1 MEKSRKR
8 VSRACDFCHKR
19 GLKCSGKPEE
29 PDGACS
35 SCQKHHV
42 VCTFDR
48 PAKKR
53 GPAPRPRPTT
63 TSDFTFASSSSALS
77 TPTLSTYA
85 AAPYPSPANGWRPPV
100 LVPVYALLKVLAI
113 YHETAYP
120 IFPYFVWPDF
130 IVKVSHEEHLNN
142 RAFYGTVVAATA
154 LGLARIRDSAASTN
168 PLSPQEA
175 AALPTPEQLFAA
187 AEDAVPKDLSDA
199 EDFDFVRTTALL
211 ALISIQFARPRKLQQ
226 HLGTFWTLCSINR
239 LHDEKRWGQGLSRIE
254 REERR
259 RVIWS
264 MYTLDLFSAL
274 SFGGALRSREASLL
288 VSFPSEADDEILV
301 GGDNSDPQTTS
312 TASWLTGWNFVTEL
326 YKTLEHA
333 LDSPGNRDL
342 HMDSGTVTASAFLDF
357 LDTAYSSLPQAFKE
371 IRPFSKDARQD
382 RFGYQSA
389 NILVTLQTIKMVVV
403 CRDLTDARQ
412 RDHAVQIAEALLRDV
427 GAVPL
432 AYLQAI
438 SSPLIHHLVGIY
450 KLLFPV
456 TEHALTPDLFIR
468 IRQLLIDMTSLLQ
481 RLQSRL
487 TYTTDVV
494 QRFQSQIA
502 RMDAAQAIGLSRPAS
517 PRLAPPVIPSA
528 STAPTASFASTSTSA
543 SHIPL
548 PSVRSQDNNPAF
560 SVAPP
565 YDTDLLAA
573 PLDVPW
579 ESAFELQDVFSDWPF
594 DFDTSWI
601 GVENGLEGMHF
612 GSMQQPVAG
621 PVFSGQQQH
630 EGGDWQ

>member
-1 MEKSRKR
+1 MEKTRKR

-19 GLKCSGKPEE
+19 GLKCSGRPEE
-29 PDGACS
+29 ADGACS
-35 SCQKHHV
+35 SCLKHHV
-42 VCTFDR
+42 ACTFDR

-53 GPAPRPRPTT
+53 GPAPRPKPTT
-63 TSDFTFASSSSALS
+63 TTDFTFASSSSALS
-77 TPTLSTYA
+77 TPTLPSYA
-85 AAPYPSPANGWRPPV
+85 AAAYPPLANGWRPPV

-142 RAFYGTVVAATA
+142 RAFYGTVFAATA

-187 AEDAVPKDLSDA
+187 AEDAVPRDLSEA

-211 ALISIQFARPRKLQQ
+211 ALISIQFARPRKLHQ
-226 HLGTFWTLCSINR
+226 HLGTFWTLCSTNR
-239 LHDEKRWGQGLSRIE
+239 LHDEKRWGQRLSRIE

-274 SFGGALRSREASLL
+274 SFGGALRSRDASLL
-288 VSFPSEADDEILV
+288 VSFPSEFDDEILV
-301 GGDNSDPQTTS
+301 GDDSSDSQASSTTC
-312 TASWLTGWNFVTEL
+312 WLTGWNFVTEL

-333 LDSPGNRDL
+333 LDSPGSRDL
-342 HMDSGTVTASAFLDF
+342 QIHSGTVTASSFLDF

-371 IRPFSKDARQD
+371 IRPFSDNARQD

-389 NILVTLQTIKMVVV
+389 NILVTLQTVKMVVV

-412 RDHAVQIAEALLRDV
+412 RDQAVQIAEALLRDV

-450 KLLFPV
+450 KLLFPI

-468 IRQLLIDMTSLLQ
+468 IRQLLIDMTALLQ

-517 PRLAPPVIPSA
+517 PRLAPPVIPSVSSA
-528 STAPTASFASTSTSA
+528 STAQPAPSASTATST
-543 SHIPL
+543 P
-548 PSVRSQDNNPAF
+548 NPRF
-560 SVAPP
+560 LSLDLQQSNHSYSVAPP
-565 YDTDLLAA
+565 YDSSFAAA

-579 ESAFELQDVFSDWPF
+579 ESAFELQDVFCDWPF
-594 DFDTSWI
+594 DFDASWTGI
-601 GVENGLEGMHF
+601 GTGLGE
-612 GSMQQPVAG
+612 MQLEA
-621 PVFSGQQQH
+621 
-630 EGGDWQ
+630 GDWQ